1 MKKGKNWI
9 VILAIMI
16 MCITTF
22 FGCADIEFIRAVDST
37 NTIIDKIAI
46 TLDESQ
52 INKAGRDLNT
62 VIDMVEADMV
72 KFRQSVNNW
81 KESQFGEYPELF
93 ESVKDG
99 IKVEVTKPRKGEL
112 SLAIEFENW
121 QMFGLFYGYAE
132 AEDFEYTQFLEDK
145 GPFIDNILNANYEDN
160 EYGLFIINY
169 AILKSAGLTDSIQ
182 DFEVNG
188 VNYYQKYNE
197 YFYNR
202 YGLEDIDISQ
212 IFAYPDD
219 RLHSNADDSEVQG
232 DLTLLKWD
240 LSDKSDDFEMKI
252 YKITANSTAWYI
264 LALVLSV
271 IVCITIFF
279 VIRKKTKG
287 EIIQIIEKKDLEK

>member
-1 MKKGKNWI
+1 MKKGKNLF

-22 FGCADIEFIRAVDST
+22 FGCADMEFIRAVDSS

-62 VIDMVEADMV
+62 VIDMIEADMV
-72 KFRQSVNNW
+72 KFRQNVNNW
-81 KESQFGEYPELF
+81 KENQFSEYSELF

-132 AEDFEYTQFLEDK
+132 AEDFEYIQFLQDK

-169 AILKSAGLTDSIQ
+169 AILKSAGITDSIKN
-182 DFEVNG
+182 FEVNG

-240 LSDKSDDFEMKI
+240 LSNKSEDFEMKI
-252 YKITANSTAWYI
+252 YKVTANSTAWYI
-264 LALVLSV
+264 LALILSV
-271 IVCITIFF
+271 VVCIAIFF

-287 EIIQIIEKKDLEK
+287 QIIQIIDKKDLEK